1 MEKKILMTKSKLVG
15 RGGARA
21 GAGRKKKP
29 VAGPTRVVGDSRS
42 DDERGSAAKASAP
55 IIPANLSAEDLK
67 KFCEAL
73 AYETLA
79 TIAMT
84 GTSENARVAA
94 SRELFDRVQGKPK
107 PGAAAKSDQLDL
119 LADDGWGNLLMSK
132 QPAAGRTN

>member
-1 MEKKILMTKSKLVG
+1 MTKSKLQG

-21 GAGRKKKP
+21 GAGRKLKL
-29 VAGPTRVVGDSRS
+29 VAGPTYAAGEPRS
-42 DDERGSAAKASAP
+42 DGERSPAAKVGAAP
-55 IIPANLSAEDLK
+55 IIPAGLNAEDLK
-67 KFCEAL
+67 KFCEVL

-107 PGAAAKSDQLDL
+107 PGAAAKSDQFEL
-119 LADDGWGNLLMSK
+119 LADDGWGTLLKSG
-132 QPAAGRTN
+132 QAPGRTN

>member
-1 MEKKILMTKSKLVG
+1 MTKSKLVG
-15 RGGARA
+15 RGGARP
-21 GAGRKKKP
+21 GAGRKQKP
-29 VAGPTRVVGDSRS
+29 VAGPTCVASELRS
-42 DDERGSAAKASAP
+42 DGERSPAADTSAP

-79 TIAMT
+79 TVAMT

-107 PGAAAKSDQLDL
+107 PGAAAKSDQFDL
-119 LADDGWGNLLMSK
+119 LADDGWGNLLKSG
-132 QPAAGRTN
+132 QSATGRTN